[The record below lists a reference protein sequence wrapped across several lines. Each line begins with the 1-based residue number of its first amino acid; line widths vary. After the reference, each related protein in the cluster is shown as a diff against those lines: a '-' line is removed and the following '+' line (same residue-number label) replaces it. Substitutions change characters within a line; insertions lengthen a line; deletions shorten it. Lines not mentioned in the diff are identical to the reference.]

1 MSCCTRFAIQSPS
14 IARYSIRRKKLV
26 KQRVALH
33 GLKVCEHG
41 GKREWNNKNEIID
54 FSVNLNPYGPPD
66 FVSDA
71 IKEAIEEINVYPD
84 TECGEL
90 REKISQKFGCE
101 TDEVLVGA
109 GVSELIQ
116 LVALSFVK
124 NRVLMPKHTYGEYE
138 VAAGMMGAEAE
149 RIEMPALRIKPELI
163 VEEMKPDDVVF
174 LCNPNN
180 PTGQYLGKNEIEQI
194 IDEAESVDALV
205 VLDEAY
211 VDFVRNAFP
220 SHKFSTQNMIIF
232 RSLTKSFAI
241 PGVRIGYAISSEA
254 NIKEMRKI
262 KVPWSVSV
270 FAQKIGMAV
279 IGVEGDDFLAE
290 TREKIERGKGKIEK
304 RFGIHSDA
312 NFYILDVGNAGEEKR
327 ELLKQGIQVR
337 DCTSFGLPSHIRF
350 SVRKDEENDLLMH
363 LLSGVI

>member
-1 MSCCTRFAIQSPS
+1 MKYLKNCQAFSQ
-14 IARYSIRRKKLV
+14 KKMV
-26 KQRVALH
+26 KPRAALH
-33 GLKVCEHG
+33 GLRVCEHG
-41 GKREWNNKNEIID
+41 GKLEWDNKNEIID

-71 IKEAIEEINVYPD
+71 IKEAIEGINLYPD

-101 TDEVLVGA
+101 ADEVLVGA

-138 VAAGMMGAEAE
+138 VAARMMDAKIK
-149 RIEMPALRIKPELI
+149 RIEMPSLRINPELI
-163 VEEMKPDDVVF
+163 VEKMKTDDVVF

-180 PTGQYLGKNEIEQI
+180 PTGQYLGKNEVEQI
-194 IDEAESVDALV
+194 IEEVERVDALV
-205 VLDEAY
+205 VIDEAY

-220 SHKFSTQNMIIF
+220 SHNFSTKNMIIF

-270 FAQKIGMAV
+270 FAEKIGAAV
-279 IGVEGDDFLAE
+279 IGIEGDDFLAK
-290 TREKIERGKGKIEK
+290 TREKMERSKEKIEEA
-304 RFGIHSDA
+304 FGIRSDA
-312 NFYILDVGNAGEEKR
+312 NFYIFDVGNAREEKK
-327 ELLKQGIQVR
+327 ELLKYGIMVR
-337 DCTSFGLPSHIRF
+337 DCTSFGLPAHIRF
-350 SVRKDEENDLLMH
+350 SVRKDEENELLMDF
-363 LLSGVI
+363 LRKQ